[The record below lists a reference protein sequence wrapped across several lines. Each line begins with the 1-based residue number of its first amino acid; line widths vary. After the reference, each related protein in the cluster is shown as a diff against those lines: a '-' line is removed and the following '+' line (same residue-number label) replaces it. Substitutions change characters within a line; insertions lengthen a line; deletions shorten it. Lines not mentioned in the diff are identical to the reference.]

1 MVTPGFDQL
10 SVEIKEKAYK
20 LGFDLCGIAKARVLN
35 ERTPVFR
42 QWIAAGM
49 HDEMDFLVRNTEKRL
64 DPSSLVPGAKSV
76 IVTGLNYYSKNLQR
90 KEGVPVISRY
100 SYGKDYHDVIKP
112 KLTELLDYIKTREP
126 SVEGRIFCDSAPVH
140 EKAWAVEAG
149 LGWQGRHSVVI
160 NPEIGSFFFI
170 GIVIVDTELD
180 YDYPFRK
187 DLCGNCTVCIDECP
201 TGAINNN
208 RTIDARKCIANLTIE
223 NKASVPSEYLPKLGK
238 RIYGCDRCQ
247 EVCPWNKNTGE
258 SVIREFRLPDE
269 IAEMN
274 LSDWMELTEEKFTQF
289 FAGSAIYR
297 KRYEQFK
304 ENIINILK

>member
-1 MVTPGFDQL
+1 MIMRSSDQL
-10 SVEIKEKAYK
+10 SAEIKEKAYE
-20 LGFDLCGIAKARVLN
+20 LGFDICGIAKARALD

-42 QWIAAGM
+42 QWITEGM
-49 HDEMDFLVRNTEKRL
+49 HDEMDFLVRNIEKRL
-64 DPSSLVPGAKSV
+64 NPLLLVPGARSV
-76 IVTGLNYYSKNLQR
+76 IVTGMNYYSENSQQ

-112 KLTELLDYIKTREP
+112 RLKEMLDYIKAKMP
-126 SVEGRIFCDSAPVH
+126 SVKGRIFCDSAPVH

-170 GIVIVDTELD
+170 GIIIVDTELD
-180 YDYPFRK
+180 YDQPFRN
-187 DLCGNCTVCIDECP
+187 DLCGNCTLCIDECP

-223 NKASVPSEYLPKLGK
+223 NKTTVPSEYITKLGK
-238 RIYGCDRCQ
+238 RVYGCDRCQ
-247 EVCPWNKNTGE
+247 EVCPWNKIAKE
-258 SVIREFRLPDE
+258 CRIREFRLADE
-269 IAEMN
+269 IAEMD
-274 LSDWMELTEEKFTQF
+274 LSDWMELTEEKYSQL

-297 KRYEQFK
+297 KRYKQFK
-304 ENIINILK
+304 ENIIRILK